1 MFPRQLSSRIQAL
14 LRAWPAVAL
23 LGPRQ
28 AGKTTLARSL
38 GGLYFDLE
46 KESDRLRL
54 DVEWDAVVSSR
65 QLVVLDEAHE
75 MPAVFSRLRPAIDED
90 RKRHGRFLLLG
101 SVSPALIRSV
111 GESLAGRIALC
122 ELAPLSASEIPETR
136 WDELWRFGGYPDG
149 GILERT
155 RFPDWQQF
163 YLDLLAQRDL
173 PHWGLPARASVTQRL
188 FRMLAAVHGQ
198 KWNAS
203 QLGKSLGL
211 SYHTVN
217 EYVDFLEQA
226 YLVRRLP
233 AWSSNIRKRLVR
245 APKLYWRDSGLL
257 HALLDVGTT
266 TDLLT
271 RPWVGASWEGWVIE
285 QLLGRLAALGQ
296 PHQAFHFR
304 TSDQYEIDLLLSNGS
319 RLCALEI
326 KLTASPS
333 PADLESL
340 TKKAEMVGADCCYLV
355 SRTTQ
360 PTTAK
365 HRGSINLAILLEMA
379 PTLCGNP

>member
-1 MFPRQLSSRIQAL
+1 MFPRLLSSRIQDL
-14 LRAWPAVAL
+14 LRVWPAVAL
-23 LGPRQ
+23 IGPRQ
-28 AGKTTLARSL
+28 AGKTTLARAL
-38 GGLYFDLE
+38 GGRYFDLE

-54 DVEWDAVVSSR
+54 DVEWDAVIASR
-65 QLVVLDEAHE
+65 QLVVLDEAQE
-75 MPAVFSRLRPAIDED
+75 MPTVFSRLRPAIDED

-101 SVSPALIRSV
+101 SVSPALIRAV

-122 ELAPLSASEIPETR
+122 ELAPLCASELPAER
-136 WDELWRFGGYPDG
+136 WDDLWRFGGYPDG
-149 GILERT
+149 GILEPA

-173 PHWGLPARASVTQRL
+173 PHWGLPARAAVTQRL

-198 KWNAS
+198 TWNAS

-226 YLVRRLP
+226 FLVRRLP
-233 AWSSNIRKRLVR
+233 AWSANSRKRLVR

-257 HALLDVGTT
+257 HALLDVDAS

-285 QLLGRLAALGQ
+285 QLLNRLAALGK
-296 PHQAFHFR
+296 PPQAFHFR
-304 TSDQYEIDLLLSNGS
+304 TSDQYEIDLVLTNGS

-333 PADLESL
+333 PADLERL
-340 TKKAEMVGADCCYLV
+340 TKKAEMIGADRCYLV
-355 SRTTQ
+355 SRTKQ
-360 PTTAK
+360 PTTTK
-365 HRGSINLAILLEMA
+365 QRGSINLATLLEMA
-379 PTLCGNP
+379 PELCDHR